1 MLLWVTVLFVLLYA
15 LLMAYYVYW
24 WYRVPLFVPLANIEE
39 MPFISVVVAARNE
52 AENLPLLLRALA
64 AQTWPASQ
72 FEIIIVDDYST
83 DETALVV
90 QQFASDKI
98 GLISPG
104 IPENVSSKKKA
115 IEAGVAAARGPL
127 IAVTDADCQPQP
139 QWLELLAACYCQNGS
154 LFIVAPVRLTAGR
167 GFGGVF
173 QQLDFAMLQGI
184 TAAGVQAGAHSMCNG
199 ANLGYKKSAFNEV
212 GGFTGVDKLASGDD
226 MMLLYK
232 IWQRHPQRVHY
243 LKHKNAIMPTPAAAT
258 WRAFIQQRIRWS
270 SKATYYQDK
279 RISAVLFLVYFF
291 NVWCLVL
298 LVAALLQS
306 NIWVYTLLCLGV
318 KTGIELL
325 LLAPITLFYGQAR
338 LLLYFPLLQPFHI
351 VYTVLIGLLS
361 LQKTYEWK
369 GRRTR

>member
-1 MLLWVTVLFVLLYA
+1 
-15 LLMAYYVYW
+15 
-24 WYRVPLFVPLANIEE
+24 
-39 MPFISVVVAARNE
+39 
-52 AENLPLLLRALA
+52 
-64 AQTWPASQ
+64 
-72 FEIIIVDDYST
+72 
-83 DETALVV
+83 
-90 QQFASDKI
+90 
-98 GLISPG
+98 
-104 IPENVSSKKKA
+104 
-115 IEAGVAAARGPL
+115 
-127 IAVTDADCQPQP
+127 
-139 QWLELLAACYCQNGS
+139 
-154 LFIVAPVRLTAGR
+154 
-167 GFGGVF
+167 
-173 QQLDFAMLQGI
+173 
-184 TAAGVQAGAHSMCNG
+184 
-199 ANLGYKKSAFNEV
+199 
-212 GGFTGVDKLASGDD
+212 
-226 MMLLYK
+226 
-232 IWQRHPQRVHY
+232 
-243 LKHKNAIMPTPAAAT
+243 MPTPAAAT